1 MTITFLSSK
10 RFLGDENDTK
20 PVNVP
25 DGSIFYEIDSVDPA
39 IITKFLRQS
48 GSYVVIAQSS

>member
-1 MTITFLSSK
+1 VAITYLSSK

-25 DGSIFYEIDSVDPA
+25 DGSIFYEINSVSSN
-39 IITKFLRQS
+39 IISKFLKS
-48 GSYVVIAQSS
+48 AGIYEEISTAP